1 MIKVGEEGI
10 SKAIIGQ
17 KLGLICQVVSQL
29 VNAKAE
35 VLEGNKSVTPVNS
48 SDKKVKQHYC

>member
-10 SKAIIGQ
+10 SKAITGQ

-29 VNAKAE
+29 VNAKAK

-48 SDKKVKQHYC
+48 